1 MTGGRGVTPGPPGP
15 DVHAHPGGLGATE
28 AALVS
33 GLLLYGVP
41 LDAAVAGTLI
51 YRLVTFWL
59 PIAPGYLALRLPTRR
74 RLL

>member
-1 MTGGRGVTPGPPGP
+1 MILVCLVGEGVSSAAPT
-15 DVHAHPGGLGATE
+15 PGGLGATE

-51 YRLVTFWL
+51 YRLATFWL
-59 PIAPGYLALRLPTRR
+59 PVPPGYLAFRLLARR